1 MACNLR
7 GGRSGK
13 ADSLNWI
20 GWPCLRNKT
29 KQQRATSTY
38 SPFSSWNFWVIWE
51 RDNLEPTCYSEN
63 FVCIPPPFSSPLLN
77 INVYKLLSNYIRK
90 FCHHLKEPTGFF
102 LCYWISTLSFTTFK
116 AQVVRGSTT
125 IFTLLLRFPE
135 FPLTDASHS
144 GERAVKKQT
153 VGEILPPGVSSF
165 LSALKECV

>member
-20 GWPCLRNKT
+20 GWPRLKNKT
-29 KQQRATSTY
+29 EQAKSNLCLVTIQFLELLSYLR
-38 SPFSSWNFWVIWE
+38 E
-51 RDNLEPTCYSEN
+51 RQFGTHLLLRD

-153 VGEILPPGVSSF
+153 VREILPPGISSF